1 MRTSDLK
8 VNKEYLYTANVNYIK
23 VKYNGHTPE
32 GYRFTATENGV
43 TNHLSMDDVN
53 QNIEEK

>member
-1 MRTSDLK
+1 MRTSDLR
-8 VNKEYLYTANVNYIK
+8 VNKEYLYTANVDYIK

-32 GYRFTATENGV
+32 GYKFIASESGV

-53 QNIEEK
+53 LYIEEK